1 MAVDIGLPA
10 KRSARLALT
19 WLFLGTFV
27 VGSAELLVAGL
38 LNLISEDLRVSVSA
52 AGLLVTANAVGLAV
66 GGPILTLITLGI
78 NKRPL
83 LLATLGAH
91 LVFNLVP
98 VLVPEY
104 PLFVAARIAGGAAQG
119 LFVAAA
125 FSAAG
130 AQTSPERR
138 GRAIAVI
145 LTGFTVAATVG
156 VPAGTLAGRVVGW
169 RGAFAIVV
177 ALATLV
183 LLASPAMMPKLPKA
197 PQSAYQIKGAF
208 GPRVGAILLLIFLV
222 FSAVGAVLTYL
233 VPLLRYVT
241 HIPAEAVSGFLLAYG
256 IASAVGS
263 IGGGRLADKNSPRM
277 CVIGTVGL
285 CGSLLA
291 LYLARSIPVL
301 VLLAMLAW
309 GLCAF
314 GMGPALQHRVVSLA
328 GDGSDLA
335 ASLPASAANLGIACG
350 SAVGGAAIAA
360 FSVNL
365 APLAGTGFAALSAS
379 LAWLTIRLR

>member
-177 ALATLV
+177 ALATLA
-183 LLASPAMMPKLPKA
+183 LLASPAMLPKLPKA